1 MEAAIAPEIWHAKQL
16 TSGRGYGETWVS
28 PYRLRRGQNQSRM
41 RRDVLLQELHLVRQ
55 DAAVGEDQVL
65 GLVRDVGGVEELH
78 ARLFRQAVPLVAVA
92 VPAGAHHVHPG
103 VPAAARKRRDVV
115 ARQAKIVEL
124 AAAVGAHVA
133 VAAEELSIVEGR
145 NLVEALRGKRLA
157 LHRDDRM

>member
-28 PYRLRRGQNQSRM
+28 PYRLRRGQNQSRVG
-41 RRDVLLQELHLVRQ
+41 RDVLLQELHLVRK

-78 ARLFRQAVPLVAVA
+78 TRLFRQAVPLVAVA

-103 VPAAARKRRDVV
+103 VPAAARQWRDVV
-115 ARQAKIVEL
+115 ARQPEVVEL
-124 AAAVGAHVA
+124 AAAVRAHVP
-133 VAAEELSIVEGR
+133 VAPEELAVVERR
-145 NLVEALRGKRLA
+145 NLVEAF
-157 LHRDDRM
+157 